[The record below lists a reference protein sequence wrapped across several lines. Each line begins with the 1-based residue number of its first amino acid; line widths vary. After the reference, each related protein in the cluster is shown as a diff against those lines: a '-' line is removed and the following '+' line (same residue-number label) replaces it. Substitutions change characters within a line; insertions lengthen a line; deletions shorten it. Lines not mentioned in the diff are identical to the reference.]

1 MKTNAKLLIIYK
13 KLFRNEILEE
23 LILDYIKFMD
33 NYDKLLYN
41 KYKIQIQKSQIKLWW
56 LIVFNI

>member
-41 KYKIQIQKSQIKLWW
+41 KYKIQIQKSQIKL
-56 LIVFNI
+56 